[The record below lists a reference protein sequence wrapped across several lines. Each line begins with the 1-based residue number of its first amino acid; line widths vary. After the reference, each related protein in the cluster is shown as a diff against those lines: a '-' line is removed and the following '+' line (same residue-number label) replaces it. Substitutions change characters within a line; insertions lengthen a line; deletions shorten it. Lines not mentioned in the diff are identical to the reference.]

1 MALGASQILSP
12 KNLLF
17 GVTLGCQCQPQ
28 ASACRECE
36 SSKTEPV
43 TKLSNR
49 ACISTALQMPR
60 QEETMPEGAVR
71 SEEVAGMRFVKTREG
86 GLEPQKK
93 PVCSGG
99 HGVESHGFRDP
110 LWGKSGLATA

>member
-1 MALGASQILSP
+1 
-12 KNLLF
+12 
-17 GVTLGCQCQPQ
+17 
-28 ASACRECE
+28 
-36 SSKTEPV
+36 
-43 TKLSNR
+43 
-49 ACISTALQMPR
+49 
-60 QEETMPEGAVR
+60 MPEGAVR